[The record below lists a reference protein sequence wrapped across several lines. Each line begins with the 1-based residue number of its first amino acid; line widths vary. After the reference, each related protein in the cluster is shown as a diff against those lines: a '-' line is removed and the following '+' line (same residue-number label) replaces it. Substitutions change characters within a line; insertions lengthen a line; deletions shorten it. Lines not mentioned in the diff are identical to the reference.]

1 MLARAMATAPL
12 APCPHRPPCPGC
24 PRYGEP
30 GVAPAALARLRS
42 LAREARLPEPAVRG
56 AAPRL
61 GFRHRARLMVRGR
74 STSPKVGL
82 FQQCSHRIADIPEC
96 RIHHPLVNEVAA
108 ALRRAVRESGV
119 EPYADRPHRGDL
131 RAAQI
136 VVERAGPRAQV
147 VLVGNAADP
156 APLEGVAERLS
167 AALGARLQG
176 LWWNGN
182 PDRTNVILGPHW
194 RHLAGEEAVRER
206 IGGADVFFP
215 PGAFG
220 QSELELA
227 DALVARIHA
236 GAPAGAVVAELYAGC
251 GAIGLGL
258 VARSR
263 EVRFNEASPHAL
275 AGLAL
280 GIAALPPAG
289 RARARVAPGAAGDR
303 LALLEGADL
312 VIVDPP
318 RRGLDPPLAAA
329 LATRPPRQL
338 VYVSCDLASFER
350 DAAGLCAGGLRLAE
364 LEAWNL
370 FPFTGHVETLARF
383 EAVHVRA

>member
-1 MLARAMATAPL
+1 MATAPL

-24 PRYGEP
+24 PRYGAP
-30 GVAPAALARLRS
+30 GVGRTALARLHA
-42 LAREARLPEPAVRG
+42 LADAAGLPEPAVHG

-74 STSPKVGL
+74 SASPKIGL
-82 FQQCSHRIADIPEC
+82 FQQASHRIADIPAC

-119 EPYADRPHRGDL
+119 APYADRPHRGDL
-131 RAAQI
+131 RAVQV

-156 APLEGVAERLS
+156 APLAGVAERL
-167 AALGARLQG
+167 ADALGARLQG

-182 PDRTNVILGPHW
+182 PERTNAILGPHW
-194 RHLAGEEAVRER
+194 RRLAGEEAVRER

-220 QSELELA
+220 QSDLDLA
-227 DALVARIHA
+227 DALVARVHA
-236 GAPAGAVVAELYAGC
+236 AVPPDAVVAELYAGC

-263 EVRFNEASPHAL
+263 ELRFNEASPHAL

-280 GIAALPPAG
+280 GLAALAPAD
-289 RARARVAPGAAGDR
+289 RARARVAPGAAGEQR
-303 LALLEGADL
+303 ALLDGADV

-318 RRGLDPPLAAA
+318 RRGLDPPLAEA
-329 LATRPPRQL
+329 LAARPPRQL
-338 VYVSCDLASFER
+338 LYVSCDLGSLER
-350 DAAGLCAGGLRLAE
+350 DVSRVCVAGLRLVE

-370 FPFTGHVETLARF
+370 FPFTDHVETLAHF
-383 EAVHVRA
+383 ETP

>member
-1 MLARAMATAPL
+1 MATAPL

-24 PRYGEP
+24 PRYGAP
-30 GVAPAALARLRS
+30 GVGRTALARLRA
-42 LAREARLPEPAVRG
+42 LARAAGLPEPAVRG

-74 STSPKVGL
+74 SASPKIGL
-82 FQQCSHRIADIPEC
+82 FQPASHRIADIPAC
-96 RIHHPLVNEVAA
+96 RIHHPLVNDVAA

-119 EPYADRPHRGDL
+119 APYADRPHRGDL
-131 RAAQI
+131 RAVQV

-147 VLVGNAADP
+147 VLVGNATDP
-156 APLEGVAERLS
+156 APIASVAERL
-167 AALGARLQG
+167 AGALGPRLQG

-182 PDRTNVILGPHW
+182 PERTNAILGPHW
-194 RHLAGEEAVRER
+194 RRLAGEEAVRER

-220 QSELELA
+220 QSDLDLA
-227 DALVARIHA
+227 EALVARIHA
-236 GAPAGAVVAELYAGC
+236 AVPPDAVVAELYAGC

-263 EVRFNEASPHAL
+263 ELRFNEVSPHAL

-280 GIAALPPAG
+280 GLAALAPAD
-289 RARARVAPGAAGDR
+289 RARARVVPGAAGDQ
-303 LALLEGADL
+303 LAFLDGADV

-318 RRGLDPPLAAA
+318 RRGLDPPLAEA
-329 LATRPPRQL
+329 LAARPPRQL
-338 VYVSCDLASFER
+338 LYVSCDLGSLER
-350 DAAGLCAGGLRLAE
+350 DVSRVCAGGLRLVE

-370 FPFTGHVETLARF
+370 FPFTDHVETLARF
-383 EAVHVRA
+383 DTA